1 MAFRI
6 QGIGIKIATIS
17 YFLNHN
23 ADISLKVLPAVAHLP
38 KVSTLPAGAS
48 VEIGEKHGSV

>member
-23 ADISLKVLPAVAHLP
+23 ADISLKILPAVAHLP